1 MRLYALTALAF
12 SLSSLCTAPV
22 RAEGDGRLVKPAA
35 VQESEATQHLV
46 QARALIES
54 GHHLAGIAEQ
64 TRAIEINPL
73 DATAHRERAK
83 AWHLKQRFELAI
95 ADYNRALQ
103 LSPRDPDSYF
113 GRAVTLH
120 AAGNPAAAIEDYSRA
135 ALLRPDWSDPYRMRG
150 HALIAQGQYVRAI
163 AEFKRGLERDPKD
176 IANLIG
182 LGYARLYMGELPVA
196 ADNFIRALRLSDD
209 VRAMLFLYIVRARQG
224 MDGRTELTRYA
235 DRVRKKTWPYPV
247 LRLYLGT
254 AEPNEVLSQARDEL
268 QQCEAHFYVGQWLA
282 SKGQRAEALAS
293 MTQALKRCPKTN
305 IEYEAAAAATRG
317 GI

>member
-12 SLSSLCTAPV
+12 SLSSLCAAPV
-22 RAEGDGRLVKPAA
+22 RAEGDGRFVQPAS
-35 VQESEATQHLV
+35 VQESEAAQHLV
-46 QARALIES
+46 QARALIAS
-54 GHHLAGIAEQ
+54 GHHLEGIAEQ

-73 DATAHRERAK
+73 DAIAHRERAK
-83 AWHLKQRFELAI
+83 AWHMKQRFELAI

-103 LSPRDPDSYF
+103 LAPRDPDSFF
-113 GRAVTLH
+113 GRAISLH
-120 AAGNPAAAIEDYSRA
+120 ASGNPAAAIEDYSRA
-135 ALLRPDWSDPYRMRG
+135 AMLRPDWSDPYRMRG

-163 AEFKRGLERDPKD
+163 AEFKRGLDQDPKD

-224 MDGRTELTRYA
+224 VDGKVELTRYA
-235 DRVRKKTWPYPV
+235 DRVRRKTWPYPV
-247 LRLYLGT
+247 LSLYLGT
-254 AEPNEVLSQARDEL
+254 AEPDAVLAQARTEVE
-268 QQCEAHFYVGQWLA
+268 QCEAHYYMGQWLA
-282 SKGQRAEALAS
+282 AKGQRAEALAS

-305 IEYEAAAAATRG
+305 IEYEAAAAAARG